1 MSDTLDPVSA
11 KVGSQIGRSVPRL
24 ESRDKVTGRAEY
36 THTMRLPGMLHA
48 KIFRSTVAHGNIKS
62 IDTSAAK
69 KMPGVVHVVTVDDV
83 RKVLPHPYYGPAFH
97 DQPILA
103 HEKVRFVGEP
113 VAAVIASDPHV
124 ADEAVQLITAE
135 YEELPAVYDEVEA
148 LTSDVY
154 VHDVLKPA
162 GTFADLKHL
171 KDAKNTNVALDY
183 RLRRGDFD
191 KAYAA
196 AAHKFEHEF
205 RTQKV
210 LHLSFEPFAC
220 ICDYKDTHVTF
231 YDSTQG
237 PSFVRTEMARLLGW
251 TENKVRIKVPYLGS
265 GYGSKLYIKLEALA
279 LALSM
284 IARRPVKIAYA
295 FEEMFYQITRH
306 PSTFRIK
313 SGVDKDGKIVAR
325 KCEVF
330 WNGGAYADI
339 GPRVTQKSG
348 LTASGPYD
356 INNVWVDS
364 YALYT
369 NMTPAGALRGFG
381 VPQLVWAYEG
391 HMDMIARALKL
402 DPVEFRRKN
411 IVHEGREHAT
421 GTVLKDAPVERV
433 LDKLLERMNW
443 SRPFDKGG
451 DGPVKRGRG
460 FAIAIKAV
468 ISPTTSVAIVNVSAD
483 GSAALYC
490 GTIDMGQGSDT
501 AMAQMVG
508 EVLNM
513 PAESVRVV
521 QRDTDVTPYDMGTLG
536 SRSLFHMGHAV
547 RRAAEEA
554 RDKLKALA
562 KEVGEPEGSN
572 IPIAALFQK
581 RYGMQAGNVIGTG
594 VYKPDYVPPAP
605 GTGQSPN
612 VTPFWMIAG
621 TGAEI
626 DVDTETGHVKVTK
639 LVNVVDCGKAI
650 NPKAVETQISGAALM
665 HLGFTM
671 FEKMHLDS
679 GQVTNASLADYKIP
693 GFHDVPV
700 TLENVYI
707 EHDQSNGPFG
717 AKGVGEVSTFCVGPA
732 IANAI
737 DDAVGVRLMEMPLNA
752 EAVYRAIRAKLGKP
766 LEDE

>member
-1 MSDTLDPVSA
+1 MAMTLGQG
-11 KVGSQIGRSVPRL
+11 GSKAGAQVGRSVPRL

-36 THTMRLPGMLHA
+36 IHTMRLPGMLHA
-48 KIFRSTVAHGNIKS
+48 KIFRSTVAHGRIRS
-62 IDTSAAK
+62 VDTSAAK
-69 KMPGVVHVVTVDDV
+69 KVPGVLHVVTIDDV
-83 RKVLPHPYYGPAFH
+83 LKVLPDPYYGPAFH

-113 VAAVIASDPHV
+113 VAAVIATDPH
-124 ADEAVQLITAE
+124 AAEEAVQLITAD
-135 YEELPAVYDEVEA
+135 YDELPAVYDEVEA
-148 LTSDVY
+148 LTTDVY
-154 VHDVLKPA
+154 VHEELKPA
-162 GTFADLKHL
+162 HAFADLKHL
-171 KDAKNTNVALDY
+171 KGARDTNVALGY

-191 KAYAA
+191 TAYAA
-196 AAHKFEHEF
+196 AEHRFEHEF

-220 ICDYKDTHVTF
+220 ICDYKDTQVTF

-237 PSFVRTEMARLLGW
+237 PSFVRSEMARLLGW
-251 TENKVRIKVPYLGS
+251 PENRVRIKVPYVGS

-284 IARRPVKIAYA
+284 IARKPVKIAYT

-306 PSTFRIK
+306 PCTFRIK

-325 KCEVF
+325 KCEVY

-339 GPRVTQKSG
+339 GPRVTQKAG

-356 INNVWVDS
+356 IDNVAIDS

-369 NMTPAGALRGFG
+369 NTTPSGALRGFG

-391 HMDMIARALKL
+391 HMDMMARALNL

-411 IVHEGREHAT
+411 LMREGREHTT
-421 GTVLKDAPVERV
+421 GQVLEDAPIEKVMDAV
-433 LDKLLERMNW
+433 LERMRW
-443 SRPFDKGG
+443 SQPFDKGSG
-451 DGPVKRGRG
+451 VVRRGRG

-468 ISPTTSVAIVNVSAD
+468 TSPTTSVAIVNVSAD
-483 GSAALYC
+483 GSATLYC
-490 GTIDMGQGSDT
+490 GTVDMGQGSDT
-501 AMAQMVG
+501 AMAQIVG
-508 EVLNM
+508 EMLNV

-521 QRDTDVTPYDMGTLG
+521 PRDTDVTPYDMGTLG

-554 RDKLKALA
+554 CAKLKALA
-562 KEVGEPEGSN
+562 REVGEPEGSN
-572 IPIAALFQK
+572 IPIAELFRK
-581 RYGMQAGNVIGTG
+581 RYGMQAGNVIGSG
-594 VYKPDYVPPAP
+594 IYKPDYVSPAP
-605 GTGQSPN
+605 DTGLSPN
-612 VTPFWMIAG
+612 VTPFWLISGA
-621 TGAEI
+621 GAEVE
-626 DVDTETGHVKVTK
+626 VDTETGHVKITK

-650 NPKAVETQISGAALM
+650 NPHAVETQISGAALM

-671 FEKMHLDS
+671 FEKMHLDG

-693 GFHDVPV
+693 GFNDMPV
-700 TLENVYI
+700 ELENLSI
-707 EHDQSNGPFG
+707 DHDQSNGPFG
-717 AKGVGEVSTFCVGPA
+717 AKGVGEVATFCVSPA

-737 DDAVGVRLMEMPLNA
+737 DDAVGVRLMEMPLNP
-752 EAVYRAIRAKLGKP
+752 ETVYRALRAKQGRP
-766 LEDE
+766 LPEA